1 MNPIKH
7 FCIVIQK
14 GIRWCGVI
22 CFAVILL
29 LLLFGAG
36 RIPYAYRTEFPC
48 SNWLYLFFGILI
60 CGAVGTAEYVCPEAV
75 KRYFRNNSR
84 RLIGFLSIL
93 FFGVQLYVVSNYYFI
108 TGWDAGVLCDAA
120 RGIAEGQTYGKG
132 SFLSYYFSTYP
143 NNLFLL
149 SVFSGIMKLDRLFGF
164 LDVESGIMG
173 ILTVQCMI
181 SALTGVLVFY
191 TALLWKSSV
200 RTAWNSWGL
209 YVCSAGISPWVS
221 IPYSDAFGMFV
232 PVLILYL

>member
-48 SNWLYLFFGILI
+48 SNWLYALSQSLI

-108 TGWDAGVLCDAA
+108 TGWDAG
-120 RGIAEGQTYGKG
+120 R
-132 SFLSYYFSTYP
+132 
-143 NNLFLL
+143 
-149 SVFSGIMKLDRLFGF
+149 
-164 LDVESGIMG
+164 
-173 ILTVQCMI
+173 
-181 SALTGVLVFY
+181 AL
-191 TALLWKSSV
+191 
-200 RTAWNSWGL
+200 
-209 YVCSAGISPWVS
+209 
-221 IPYSDAFGMFV
+221 
-232 PVLILYL
+232 